1 MYTHILL
8 LLALCISSAFCRTV
22 TFRVIAFGS
31 KVQLKI
37 VKSNNKVKTYNLSLD
52 ENDEILYVRDINNV
66 PEGSFKYYYVVDGK
80 KETFKRKIGA
90 KTKKTYLDFY
100 GRKDTV
106 RKLKKFT
113 FPNNNWNRSI
123 GKTELFDD
131 SYIPTIHITGKT
143 ADSLFAKPQNKWYTL
158 DKVSFYL
165 KNGKKVASKVQA
177 RPKNRDFAKFQIRMI
192 LKTKDNIY
200 GRYLLKLRNG
210 GEDPTNL
217 RQFIYGN
224 IIQALGMPS
233 IHSNMVRVY
242 YNKKPVGFYT
252 LQEEAYSDSFI
263 RAEFY
268 GNPENNEINAPAK
281 LGYALDG
288 SCGADFEYHP
298 KDMTYYWPFVEKK
311 NESKDRLLA
320 FCGALSK
327 LNTKNA
333 KKLKKFEKQWFDID
347 TFHKAM
353 AMEYL
358 TGDWDGYWYA
368 TSNFAFYDDPKQS
381 TKNTYKFYF
390 ITQDHDETFGV
401 GLVPPHNTVGYNF
414 PKISYTTMLNRKW
427 AVVPDDAEHRTLVD
441 KLIASTPELQK
452 RFQNTLI
459 SIVQNIFNPVAFREV
474 VDSYFQR
481 YEPEM
486 KWDFSFK
493 RPYKPSASISANA
506 PKYTYDDFVANM
518 ESKVGGLQW
527 GLYEWVTLRAEAIK
541 KEFCITW
548 KGDTKPPKKSCK
560 PKNKL

>member
-1 MYTHILL
+1 MYKNILL
-8 LLALCISSAFCRTV
+8 LLVLCVSSALCRTV
-22 TFRVIAFGS
+22 TFKIISFGS
-31 KVQLKI
+31 KVQVKINKSKYTLKPL
-37 VKSNNKVKTYNLSLD
+37 N
-52 ENDEILYVRDINNV
+52 NDEILYAGKLSTA
-66 PEGSFKYYYVVDGK
+66 PEGKFNYHYIVDGK
-80 KETFKRKIGA
+80 EENFNRVFDANAST
-90 KTKKTYLDFY
+90 TYIEFFE
-100 GRKDTV
+100 RKDTV
-106 RKLKKFT
+106 KKLKT
-113 FPNNNWNRSI
+113 FSYPNNNWNRSI

-143 ADSLFAKPQNKWYTL
+143 ADELFTKPQNKYYTL
-158 DKVSFYL
+158 EKVTFYF
-165 KNGKKVASKVQA
+165 KNSKKVVTNVKAN
-177 RPKNRDFAKFQIRMI
+177 PKNKNFAKFQIKM
-192 LKTKDNIY
+192 NINSKNNVY

-268 GNPENNEINAPAK
+268 GNSTTQAINAPSK

-298 KDMTYYWPFVEKK
+298 DDMTYYWPFAEKSG
-311 NESKDRLLA
+311 ESKDRLVAL
-320 FCGALSK
+320 CGAISK
-327 LNTKNA
+327 LNVNSSSA
-333 KKLKKFEKQWFDID
+333 VKKFEQQWFDID

-368 TSNFAFYDDPKQS
+368 TSNFAVYDDPNQS

-401 GLVPPHNTVGYNF
+401 GLCPPHNTVGYNF
-414 PKISYTTMLNRKW
+414 PKISYTTMLNREW
-427 AVVPDDAEHRTLVD
+427 HVVPDDADHRTLVD
-441 KLIASTPELQK
+441 KFIAGSPALQK

-459 SIVQNIFNPVAFREV
+459 SIVQNIFNPVAFRNV
-474 VDSYFQR
+474 VSSYYNR
-481 YEPEM
+481 YQPEM

-493 RPYKPSASISANA
+493 RSYTPSAAAAAGSPN
-506 PKYTYDDFVANM
+506 YTYNDFETNM
-518 ESKVGGLQW
+518 EKKVGGLEW
-527 GLYEWVTLRAEAIK
+527 GLYEWVSLRAEAIK

-548 KGDTKPPKKSCK
+548 NGDSNPPKKSCK
-560 PKNKL
+560 PANNL